1 MMTQSVTQSFFV
13 ALSGSLSEVWRYA
26 MPNPFDVVMF
36 VLLAIGALQQM
47 GWLPW

>member
-1 MMTQSVTQSFFV
+1 
-13 ALSGSLSEVWRYA
+13 